1 MRVDA
6 PGLVAAAQRLIVAME
21 GLSGSEVPHPPLAAD
36 PASMVAGERLTTA
49 GAELTAA
56 LVAHVS
62 ALLASIEFLTG
73 AAFTFTATDEANA
86 VLAAFGQGV
95 AAAAAGPGLAA
106 PVPPIPPD
114 LRVPM
119 PPPAGMPAPVI
130 SAAIHAGAPGGG
142 EPFIASWHEVAL
154 AARSAAEALRSAM
167 ADLPEVLDAPVSTP
181 AVSAHFV
188 KFASGLDTYAERG
201 ATLARQAQTYESN
214 LVQARAAIPTPQQL
228 TTAETNVRTIQAAN
242 VASGGRH
249 AVPLAKA
256 VKYRNQLH
264 EQTVSNYSPYHS
276 RTDAATA
283 GNDPGDGSDQ
293 GAEGSVPGDPN
304 SEGQGAAGPN
314 AADPS
319 ATGLTQGGGDQMAQ
333 MVPQLMQSMVGA
345 VGGALG
351 AGMGAV
357 TQVPQALM
365 GAMGS
370 AVGAATGAMS
380 GLGKSNA
387 EPPGGGNPDAGGDPG
402 KEGGGG
408 GGAPTTPAGGEGLP
422 VAAATGGPPTPA
434 IAPVGAAE
442 AADHAGGAG
451 GGGGMAGGMPMGALG
466 GAPGGGGGEGKGEAG
481 RKRKVVVQDIP
492 HTEDVTGRVDTNR
505 LSAAAA
511 NVARERGPG
520 PPNEDNSPDAGAPV
534 VRRLVTRKREDPS

>member
-6 PGLVAAAQRLIVAME
+6 PGLVAAAQRLVVALE

-36 PASMVAGERLTTA
+36 PASLVAGERLTTA

-56 LVAHVS
+56 LVAHVA
-62 ALLASIEFLTG
+62 ALLGSIEFLTG
-73 AAFTFTATDEANA
+73 AAFTFQATDEANA
-86 VLAAFGQGV
+86 TIAQALRQGAAV
-95 AAAAAGPGLAA
+95 AATVPGFATPA
-106 PVPPIPPD
+106 PPIPPD

-119 PPPAGMPAPVI
+119 PPPAGMPPPVI
-130 SAAIHAGAPGGG
+130 SAAVHAGDPGGG
-142 EPFIASWHEVAL
+142 EPFAAAWSEVAL
-154 AARSAAEALRSAM
+154 AARSAAEAVRSAM
-167 ADLPEVLDAPVSTP
+167 AELPEVLDAPVSTP

-201 ATLARQAQTYESN
+201 STLVRQARTYESN
-214 LVQARAAIPTPQQL
+214 LTQARAAIPTPVQL

-242 VASGGRH
+242 VASGGRQ

-283 GNDPGDGSDQ
+283 GDGSGDGDQ
-293 GAEGSVPGDPN
+293 GAAPGSVPGDPG
-304 SEGQGAAGPN
+304 SGGPGTAGPN
-314 AADPS
+314 GADPS

-333 MVPQLMQSMVGA
+333 MIPQLMQSMVGA

-357 TQVPQALM
+357 TQAPSALM

-370 AVGAATGAMS
+370 AMGAATGGLS
-380 GLGKSNA
+380 GLGKNS
-387 EPPGGGNPDAGGDPG
+387 EPPAGGKPDAGGDPG
-402 KEGGGG
+402 KEGGG

-434 IAPVGAAE
+434 IAPVGATDAAE
-442 AADHAGGAG
+442 HAGAAG
-451 GGGGMAGGMPMGALG
+451 GGGGMPGGMPMGGLG
-466 GAPGGGGGEGKGEAG
+466 GAPGGGGGEGKNEAG
-481 RKRKVVVQDIP
+481 RRRKVVVHDIP

-511 NVARERGPG
+511 NVQRDRSPE
-520 PPNEDNSPDAGAPV
+520 PPNEDNSPDSGAPV
-534 VRRLVTRKREDPS
+534 VRRLVSRKREDPS